1 MVTQWLFY
9 SKQSNGRFNERF
21 EWNSVLPTTFVS
33 FFFFFNEKYIA
44 VFLVQFFLNWILKLF
59 SKMSTLNDRLS
70 CFLFLSRIKL
80 QNLTKC
86 CAFNY
91 YYFCTKFF
99 RDSWFKKPRILMKIR
114 EYQHI
119 YLIIY
124 RLVCDWKCFKWNIW
138 SLLLNYFS
146 IYFEYIMWNKL

>member
-1 MVTQWLFY
+1 MNDSSGIPSCPPLLY
-9 SKQSNGRFNERF
+9 
-21 EWNSVLPTTFVS
+21 LS
-33 FFFFFNEKYIA
+33 FFFSMRNTFFCLIP
-44 VFLVQFFLNWILKLF
+44 VQFFLNWILKLF

-91 YYFCTKFF
+91 YYYYFSTKFS
-99 RDSWFKKPRILMKIR
+99 RDSWFRKPRILMKIR

-146 IYFEYIMWNKL
+146 IYFEWIYNVE